1 MTTFTTEDRL
11 NAKTMSQRE
20 TEAFLAMAQRLEEL
34 EALIPQL
41 KKRINELED
50 LLRNK

>member
-20 TEAFLAMAQRLEEL
+20 TEAFLAMAKRLEEL
-34 EALIPQL
+34 EALVPQL
-41 KKRINELED
+41 KKRIADLED
-50 LLRNK
+50 LLRHS